1 MSTGFSRDER
11 RGGAKGGGG
20 GPDRVR
26 SLRETAELLGVS
38 VATLRRMIAAR
49 TIKIVR
55 LSPRR
60 IGIRDSDREAFLQEN
75 AA

>member
-1 MSTGFSRDER
+1 MTLMNNSHER
-11 RGGAKGGGG
+11 RD

-26 SLRETAELLGVS
+26 SLVETAAILNIS
-38 VATLRRMIAAR
+38 VATLRRRVAEGA
-49 TIKIVR
+49 IKVVR

-60 IGIRDSDREAFLQEN
+60 IGVRDSAREAFLQEN